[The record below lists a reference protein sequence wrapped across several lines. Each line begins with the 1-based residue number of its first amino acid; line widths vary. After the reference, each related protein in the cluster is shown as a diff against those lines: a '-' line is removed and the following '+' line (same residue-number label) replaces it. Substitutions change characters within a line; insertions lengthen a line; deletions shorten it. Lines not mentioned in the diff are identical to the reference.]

1 LYISYL
7 NMLKKQT
14 LEI

>member
-7 NMLKKQT
+7 NMLKNKH
-14 LEI
+14 